1 MQIHLAKSPRQKIII
16 TVVFTLVFTGAVG
29 ALVAW
34 PSITTIKSLA
44 EQIDEQ
50 RIELEELYQRGQIL
64 KQTLREYE
72 EIKPTIPALNKVYM
86 TKGNEL
92 EFITTL
98 EDSALAS
105 GVSHDIKLTAS
116 DPKKPTNQLQYQLQS
131 SGDLAGFIRYLAALE
146 SLDFYVNINTVRLS
160 SLLAQSQKSNQSNVS
175 GDALQ
180 AILLATS
187 YFKP

>member
-1 MQIHLAKSPRQKIII
+1 MQFHIATTPRHKIII
-16 TVVFTLVFTGAVG
+16 TIAFAVVFTGIVG
-29 ALVAW
+29 GVIAW

-44 EQIDEQ
+44 EQINEQ
-50 RIELEELYQRGQIL
+50 RIELEKLYQRGQIL

-72 EIKPTIPALNKVYM
+72 EIKPTIPSLNKVYM

-98 EDSALAS
+98 EDSALSS
-105 GVSHDIKLTAS
+105 GVSHDIKLTAP

-131 SGDLAGFIRYLAALE
+131 TGDLPGFIRYLAALE
-146 SLDFYVNINTVRLS
+146 SLDFYVNINTIRLS
-160 SLLAQSQKSNQSNVS
+160 SLTTQPQQSSQTTQSK
-175 GDALQ
+175 DALQ